1 MTFQTAMTNHNQNSL
16 DLNRDLIEH
25 VLLAILP
32 HGSGID
38 CNWNFDWFDNGK
50 VRASNSFHCM
60 NDAGMYDGYADF
72 SLVIPVVQPMSA
84 FRLAFH
90 GATAHRKARR
100 YDLRD
105 CLAETI
111 YHALDGSAA
120 PSILNVL
127 YAFNLYRAGRAVESL
142 DVPDLVR
149 AAIASFKE

>member
-1 MTFQTAMTNHNQNSL
+1 MTFTTAMSEHNQSSL
-16 DLNRDLIEH
+16 DRNRDLIEH

-38 CNWNFDWFDNGK
+38 CNWNFEWFDNGK

-60 NDAGMYDGYADF
+60 NDVDVYDGYADF
-72 SLVIPVVQPMSA
+72 SLVIPVNQPMSA

-90 GATAHRKARR
+90 GATAQRKARR

-105 CLAETI
+105 YLADTI

-120 PSILNVL
+120 PSILSVL
-127 YAFNLYRAGRAVESL
+127 YAFNLYRAGRAMESL
-142 DVPDLVR
+142 DVPEAVR
-149 AAIASFKE
+149 AAIESFKE